1 MAKIKTENI
10 VFWILIIIIIA
21 IIIWK
26 LFGSPTDLATYLSIF
41 SIMTALIISIWK
53 GIYNLDTKL
62 NNKITSL
69 DRKTSMSFMK
79 LKNDLDNNFTKVNER
94 LVNIGGL
101 IKKKK

>member
-1 MAKIKTENI
+1 MAKVKIENI

-53 GIYNLDTKL
+53 GIYNLEIKL
-62 NNKITSL
+62 NNKITRL
-69 DRKTSMSFMK
+69 DRKTSMSFMR
-79 LKNDLDNNFTKVNER
+79 LKNDLDNNFTKVSDR
-94 LVNIGGL
+94 LGTIENL
-101 IKKKK
+101 IKRKK